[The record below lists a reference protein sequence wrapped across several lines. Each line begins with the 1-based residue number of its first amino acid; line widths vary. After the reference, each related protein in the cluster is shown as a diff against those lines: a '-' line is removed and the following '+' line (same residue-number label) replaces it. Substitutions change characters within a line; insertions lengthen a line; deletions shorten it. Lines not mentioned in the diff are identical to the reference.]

1 MRTLALIALLLLLP
15 FVQASMLTVQ
25 VVVDQ
30 DTPSIGATVSL
41 ITGGVALST
50 QRADQSGSVTF
61 NVSDGTYF
69 IDVNKSVIYPEYVV
83 LKVVSG
89 DSSMRIVRRQLINYA
104 NVYGQATGPSNFANS
119 SVAAYQNGQIV
130 QRTALNKDGFYMLQ
144 FLPEGTYELRFDSPG
159 FETNSVQVFLPT
171 SQFTPV
177 SVALQAPAPPAEP
190 QTTLSSP
197 AQVPQFSIIEVSLA
211 KGGAP
216 LSGKGI
222 SVTTPSGTIIA
233 TTDAQG
239 IARVNAAVGGAYRF
253 SYGNLSSSTSVAS
266 TEPPKPAQNESGQ
279 QAENATQN
287 NTQTTQPSQPSGQ
300 QGGSSMLIPALAALG
315 IFGLVILAVIAI
327 LAARFMSKG
336 RKTGESGAQHE
347 SHAHEEG
354 HEGEGP
360 AHSHGEAHHHPHEH
374 GEAHSHAHQH
384 DGAHQHLH
392 QHGEKPQHKRK

>member
-177 SVALQAPAPPAEP
+177 SVAAALARVSNSA
-190 QTTLSSP
+190 
-197 AQVPQFSIIEVSLA
+197 SIFLRCEMFLCVGNFLFEQI
-211 KGGAP
+211 
-216 LSGKGI
+216 
-222 SVTTPSGTIIA
+222 
-233 TTDAQG
+233 AQG
-239 IARVNAAVGGAYRF
+239 GQQLFHPPIHIHRLRPATQRF
-253 SYGNLSSSTSVAS
+253 GHVRRL
-266 TEPPKPAQNESGQ
+266 ESG
-279 QAENATQN
+279 
-287 NTQTTQPSQPSGQ
+287 
-300 QGGSSMLIPALAALG
+300 L
-315 IFGLVILAVIAI
+315 F
-327 LAARFMSKG
+327 
-336 RKTGESGAQHE
+336 
-347 SHAHEEG
+347 
-354 HEGEGP
+354 
-360 AHSHGEAHHHPHEH
+360 HP
-374 GEAHSHAHQH
+374 
-384 DGAHQHLH
+384 
-392 QHGEKPQHKRK
+392 K

>member
-83 LKVVSG
+83 LKEVSG
-89 DSSMRIVRRQLINYA
+89 GSSMRIVRRQLINYA
-104 NVYGQATGPSNFANS
+104 NVYGQAAGPSNFANS

-130 QRTALNKDGFYMLQ
+130 QRSALNKDGFYMLS

-171 SQFTPV
+171 AQFTPV
-177 SVALQAPAPPAEP
+177 SVTLQAQAPPVEP

-197 AQVPQFSIIEVSLA
+197 AQAPQFSVIEASLA

-233 TTDAQG
+233 TTDSQG
-239 IARVNAAVGGAYRF
+239 IARVNAAVGGTYSF

-266 TEPPKPAQNESGQ
+266 SEPQKPVQNGSGQ
-279 QAENATQN
+279 QGGENATQN
-287 NTQTTQPSQPSGQ
+287 NSQATQPFQPSGQ
-300 QGGSSMLIPALAALG
+300 QGGSSMLIPALAVLG

-336 RKTGESGAQHE
+336 GKSKESEAPQE
-347 SHAHEEG
+347 SYTHEEG
-354 HEGEGP
+354 HASEGS
-360 AHSHGEAHHHPHEH
+360 AHSHGK
-374 GEAHSHAHQH
+374 AHSHA
-384 DGAHQHLH
+384 H